1 MDDDT
6 LTTGSGDDAP
16 AAAGMGLG
24 MAAGVTV
31 GIVLLIVGFIAL
43 GAAFGLV
50 PLYAGFLLLWY
61 FGSIDV
67 LETGALPA
75 LFVGAVCGTLTAWL
89 LQYGLATWGPVGT
102 LPALVVIIAAIFV
115 QLLGRLPI
123 AINRA
128 YMLYVTVLAA
138 PLLQREESFER
149 VLVVIVL
156 ATLYFGGIVWIG
168 RKVIASRQAKAV

>member
-1 MDDDT
+1 M
-6 LTTGSGDDAP
+6 AVNEP
-16 AAAGMGLG
+16 PAAGMGIG
-24 MAAGVTV
+24 MAAMVTLGV
-31 GIVLLIVGFIAL
+31 VLLIVGFIAL
-43 GAAFGLV
+43 GGLFGLV

-75 LFVGAVCGTLTAWL
+75 LVVGGVCGTLTAWL
-89 LQYGLATWGPVGT
+89 LQYGLATWGPMGT
-102 LPALVVIIAAIFV
+102 LPAVAVIIVAIFV

-138 PLLQREESFER
+138 PLIQTHER
-149 VLVVIVL
+149 FDKVLLVIAL
-156 ATLYFGGIVWIG
+156 ATVYFGGIVLIG
-168 RKVIASRQAKAV
+168 RKVMAKRQAG